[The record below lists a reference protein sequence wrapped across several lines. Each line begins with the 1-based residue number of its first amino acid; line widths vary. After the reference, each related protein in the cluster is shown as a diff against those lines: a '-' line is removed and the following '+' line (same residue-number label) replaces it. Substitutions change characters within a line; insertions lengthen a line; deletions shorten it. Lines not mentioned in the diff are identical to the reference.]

1 MRGKTVMPKLESGR
15 LLLVVTLG
23 VLMMLVFPVFNF
35 LGAALAAQ
43 TYEQNSADER
53 KVMTRVEPDY
63 PEALKRLYIGG
74 VVRVEVVIA
83 PNGVVRSTK
92 LLGGSPIL
100 GQSSMKAIK
109 QWKYAPAPA
118 QQVMTVKVEFDPHR

>member
-53 KVMTRVEPDY
+53 RVMTRVEPDY